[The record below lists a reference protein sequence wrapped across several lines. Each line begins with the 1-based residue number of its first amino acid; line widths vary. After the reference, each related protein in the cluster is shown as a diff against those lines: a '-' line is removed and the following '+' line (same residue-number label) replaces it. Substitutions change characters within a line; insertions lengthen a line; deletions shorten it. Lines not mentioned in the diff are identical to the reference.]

1 MEIRQE
7 ELSDLPLLAQMI
19 QETGLSD
26 LLDKHYPV
34 HGNWRAPSFGKML
47 TGWLMYIISECDHR
61 LYTVEDWAS
70 RHLGVLR
77 GALDCPAFEGS
88 SFQDDRL
95 GKMLERLSDI
105 PRYEAFMG
113 EYTGSLL
120 RLYELPQT
128 VVRVDS
134 FNAPSYRDAVPG
146 GLFQHGYHKSH
157 QPDEPQVKVMAA
169 CLDPLAFP
177 VAALSVAGS
186 ASDDEL
192 YAPVIEQAR
201 RVLSPRG
208 LLYVGDVKMGTAA
221 TFSLLAGSGNFYLCP
236 LSNAALPKGALIEGI
251 EAARRAG
258 EGQLRSVH
266 RTAAGG
272 QDESEVARVYE
283 LPPLA
288 RRDPPSAAAWTE
300 RRVLVCSL
308 PYAAAQ
314 EERLR
319 EKIRSAQKELLERF
333 LPRKSRQQWKGAHLA
348 KARAFVDKVLDKNRV
363 RRYLNVELLPTGQD
377 PGKSPLHIRISQD
390 EGAIREKLADAGW
403 RVYAT
408 NLSAE
413 QMSPEQMLEC
423 YRDEYRIEQQ
433 FHKILTKTTALLPI
447 NLKKDNRVVA
457 LVNIVFLALQF
468 VSIIQYRGRKAL
480 EQRAEALAD
489 LVPGNKNRKVRRPTA
504 ELLLKRFKGVCAVW
518 VKLDDGSTSVTV
530 LHFDPIHAI
539 ILNLLRCPDDIYI
552 RCAKNCFQ
560 NCQ

>member
-7 ELSDLPLLAQMI
+7 ELSDLPLLAHII
-19 QETGLSD
+19 QETRLSE
-26 LLDKHYPV
+26 LLDNHYPV

-47 TGWLMYIISECDHR
+47 EAWLMYIISECDHR
-61 LYTVEDWAS
+61 LYTVEDWAN

-77 GALDCPAFEGS
+77 GALGCSAFEGS

-95 GKMLERLSDI
+95 GKMLERLSESS
-105 PRYEAFMG
+105 RFNVFME

-120 RLYELPQT
+120 RLYELPQE

-157 QPDEPQVKVMAA
+157 QPDEPQLKVMAA

-186 ASDDEL
+186 VSDDDL
-192 YAPVIEQAR
+192 YAPAIEQAR
-201 RVLSPRG
+201 RVLSPQG
-208 LLYVGDVKMGTAA
+208 LLYVGDVKMGCAA

-236 LSNAALPKGALIEGI
+236 LSNASLPKGALLQGI

-258 EGQLRSVH
+258 EGQVRSVYKV
-266 RTAAGG
+266 AAEG
-272 QDESEVARVYE
+272 QSKVEVAQVYE
-283 LPPLA
+283 QPPLI
-288 RRDPPSAAAWTE
+288 RQDPLSGATWAE

-314 EERLR
+314 EGRLR

-333 LPRKSRQQWKGAHLA
+333 LPKKSRQRWKGAHLA
-348 KARAFVDKVLDKNRV
+348 KAKAFVDKVLDKHRV
-363 RRYLNVELLPTGQD
+363 RRYLNVELLGAAQD
-377 PGKSPLHIRISQD
+377 PEKKPLHIKIDRN
-390 EGAIREKLADAGW
+390 EEAVREKLADAGW
-403 RVYAT
+403 RLYAT
-408 NLSAE
+408 NLSPQ
-413 QMSPEQMLEC
+413 QMSPEQMLDC

-447 NLKKDNRVVA
+447 NLKKDNRVAA
-457 LVNIVFLALQF
+457 LVNIVILALQF
-468 VSIIQYRGRKAL
+468 VSIIQYRSRKAL
-480 EQRAEALAD
+480 EQKAEALTD
-489 LVPGNKNRKVRRPTA
+489 LVPGNKNRKVKRPTA
-504 ELLLKRFKGVCAVW
+504 ELLLKRFKGVCAVC
-518 VKLDDGSTSVTV
+518 VTLPDKTTSVTI

-539 ILNLLRCPDDIYI
+539 ILNLLRCPDDIYA

-560 NCQ
+560 TCQ